1 MAINFPNDP
10 STGDPHAEN
19 GVSWVYNGKA
29 WVSNPNSGGGG
40 GDITTDS
47 AWNNKGELIVAT
59 GPDAA
64 ATLPLG
70 SPNLVLLS
78 DDSTP
83 TGLKWGLP
91 PIPDPLDTTPISASI
106 DLISDGVGGAGYR
119 GVTWTA
125 SSTVTTAKVT
135 LTEDVFGISIAGLN
149 QTAVGASGLLE
160 VKQDTTGG
168 HTFSPQHPQTFILSG
183 DPVDIASITPTSGV
197 GTIGWYKYG
206 AGAEELYLYIS
217 DVT

>member
-19 GVSWVYNGKA
+19 GVSWVYNGNA

-40 GDITTDS
+40 GDVTTDS
-47 AWNNKGELIVAT
+47 AWGSKGELIVAT

-64 ATLPLG
+64 ATLPVVAN
-70 SPNLVLLS
+70 NLVLVS
-78 DDSTP
+78 DDSTT
-83 TGLKWGLP
+83 TGLKWDLP
-91 PIPDPLDTTPISASI
+91 PVPDPVDTTPLIASI
-106 DLISDGVGGAGYR
+106 ALIDDGIGGAGYR

-125 SSTVTTAKVT
+125 GVVTNAKIT

-149 QTAVGASGLLE
+149 QTDVGASGLLE
-160 VKQDTTGG
+160 VTQDATGG
-168 HTFSPQHPQTFILSG
+168 HVISPQHPLNIVMSG
-183 DPVDIASITPTSGV
+183 DPVNMSLITPETGV

-206 AGAEELYLYIS
+206 ADSAALYLYFS

>member
-19 GVSWVYNGKA
+19 GVSWVYNGNA
-29 WVSNPNSGGGG
+29 WVSNPNSGGAG

-47 AWNNKGELIVAT
+47 AWDNKGELIVAT

-64 ATLPLG
+64 ATLPVG
-70 SPNLVLLS
+70 SNNLVLVS
-78 DDSTP
+78 DSNTT
-83 TGLKWGLP
+83 TGLKWDFP
-91 PIPDPLDTTPISASI
+91 PTPDPLDTTPLTASI
-106 DLISDGVGGAGYR
+106 DSIPDGVGGAGYR

-125 SSTVTTAKVT
+125 THVTTAKVT
-135 LTEDVFGISIAGLN
+135 LTEDVFGIRILGLN
-149 QTAVGASGLLE
+149 QTDVGASGLLE
-160 VKQDTTGG
+160 VKQDATGG
-168 HTFSPQHPQTFILSG
+168 HVFSPQHPLTFILSG
-183 DPVDIASITPTSGV
+183 DPSDIADITPTSGV

-206 AGAEELYLYIS
+206 PEAEELYLYIS